1 MNVEKL
7 TPALVLQNQGFSDKT
22 YKLSVEKIEGFA
34 DGMEALKQA
43 IYKRLATEQYEYPIY
58 SFNYGIAW
66 KELIG
71 EERPYVRA
79 EMKWMIQE
87 ALLQDDRIRQVDGFR
102 FTFTGDICQCVL
114 NVSSIYGDIEIET
127 EMVV

>member
-1 MNVEKL
+1 MAEL
-7 TPALVLQNQGFSDKT
+7 TTSLVLQEQNFSDKT
-22 YKLSVEKIEGFA
+22 YKLSAEKIEGFA
-34 DGMEALKQA
+34 DGLEALKQA
-43 IYKRLATEQYEYPIY
+43 IHKRLATEQYEYPIY

-79 EMKWMIQE
+79 EMKRMIQE

-102 FTFTGDICQCVL
+102 FTFTGDICRCVL